1 MKKIIYPIMVVA
13 IIVGLI
19 EQSKTKPNIFIL
31 IVAIV
36 VFMYGMMQLS
46 AKTLHHG
53 TEKKQEETLEE
64 ENDDNNRG

>member
-1 MKKIIYPIMVVA
+1 MVVA